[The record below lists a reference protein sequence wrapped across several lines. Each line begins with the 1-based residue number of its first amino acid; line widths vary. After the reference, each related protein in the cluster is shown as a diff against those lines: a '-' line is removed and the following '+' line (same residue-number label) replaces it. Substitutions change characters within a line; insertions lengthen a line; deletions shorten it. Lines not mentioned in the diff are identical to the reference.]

1 MIVLLSIVVFMTVM
15 LIPVYLKAL
24 KSARLHSTDFLSGT
38 INNGVLHFE
47 RSINSA
53 ISLNTQMQSTA
64 FSEVKRLDDA
74 SFSPE
79 NLVKLIQVQQ
89 LFSVITRNIDPG
101 HVFYMLFNNNR
112 KVITASESSTNTIYM
127 DNSVFFSTYMVYE
140 ALKENVLSLLARLDS
155 SGIGF
160 IPSTSIRINFSAA
173 EDYLTLIVRIPGSS
187 VTICVLYKTSE
198 LLSLLGMNI
207 LPDAAYLSLKR
218 DNGSEIV
225 STKAVPRNRDRYT
238 EISFEI
244 PTIHGVLTVGVPESF
259 YIEQVRET
267 KKLVDRY
274 LWGAIVL
281 GLVLAVMFAVYSY
294 LPIYRLVRLN
304 ELNTSTVSDTN
315 DFEYLRNVSEQFAST
330 NHRLQSALDSMHKA
344 IAEST
349 LTNILFTSGDSNSTN
364 TGVLQ
369 EFQTLCRVCLIDVG
383 ADKSENVADEIS
395 VLVYRALS
403 GEGFYTVHATRTQLV
418 TLLKESQLEK
428 FKSSEADI
436 ASLVMHE
443 YASQFTAVLSAAFS
457 GAEAARE
464 AYLRTQLVS
473 IFSSSRF
480 TVVPVPGGK
489 PRAIREYADLQQ
501 LTAAMRAGE
510 EDKIHY
516 FFRTALASL
525 IEDGGSMTEVKRLYG
540 MLSAAPTIILSEQN
554 HAIGPCIVPLL
565 DPGHQVA
572 DQFDSLRDLC
582 IEIMQKISKSTSRS
596 GSYKERV
603 IEFIN
608 SNFQNPDMYAGMIAE
623 KFSVSTK
630 QVYRILREQT
640 GSGFSEY
647 LDTLRMRLATR
658 LLTQSRRLVKDV
670 ARCCGYS
677 SVNTFDKA
685 FKKSNG
691 CSPSKYRR
699 KQ

>member
-1 MIVLLSIVVFMTVM
+1 MRIRNKRKLLVRYLIVLLSIVVFMTVM

-281 GLVLAVMFAVYSY
+281 GLNYGPDRDPLEALKA
-294 LPIYRLVRLN
+294 R
-304 ELNTSTVSDTN
+304 ST
-315 DFEYLRNVSEQFAST
+315 
-330 NHRLQSALDSMHKA
+330 
-344 IAEST
+344 
-349 LTNILFTSGDSNSTN
+349 
-364 TGVLQ
+364 
-369 EFQTLCRVCLIDVG
+369 G
-383 ADKSENVADEIS
+383 AIS
-395 VLVYRALS
+395 VYAQGDDYHELIKGRLKTLAGKIVARA
-403 GEGFYTVHATRTQLV
+403 G
-418 TLLKESQLEK
+418 
-428 FKSSEADI
+428 
-436 ASLVMHE
+436 
-443 YASQFTAVLSAAFS
+443 
-457 GAEAARE
+457 GAEA
-464 AYLRTQLVS
+464 LRP
-473 IFSSSRF
+473 R
-480 TVVPVPGGK
+480 TVGQQRQ
-489 PRAIREYADLQQ
+489 RA
-501 LTAAMRAGE
+501 
-510 EDKIHY
+510 
-516 FFRTALASL
+516 ALAHL
-525 IEDGGSMTEVKRLYG
+525 GRGQHRG
-540 MLSAAPTIILSEQN
+540 RSAVSALVGRVHEQAARPGPQAG
-554 HAIGPCIVPLL
+554 HAV
-565 DPGHQVA
+565 
-572 DQFDSLRDLC
+572 
-582 IEIMQKISKSTSRS
+582 
-596 GSYKERV
+596 
-603 IEFIN
+603 
-608 SNFQNPDMYAGMIAE
+608 
-623 KFSVSTK
+623 
-630 QVYRILREQT
+630 
-640 GSGFSEY
+640 
-647 LDTLRMRLATR
+647 
-658 LLTQSRRLVKDV
+658 
-670 ARCCGYS
+670 
-677 SVNTFDKA
+677 
-685 FKKSNG
+685 
-691 CSPSKYRR
+691 
-699 KQ
+699 